1 MIDTCLDF
9 EKGLLDSPIDTGD
22 RESESGEK
30 REEKKGREEERHK
43 WKQVDIRC
51 LLLYYSQED

>member
-9 EKGLLDSPIDTGD
+9 EKGLLDSPIDTWV

-43 WKQVDIRC
+43 WKA
-51 LLLYYSQED
+51 S